1 MRGSMTM
8 STHSDLS
15 LNYVL
20 NVPTGKADSEAM
32 PLVVL
37 LHGRGADAND
47 LAGLAPH
54 LDGPGGYRFI
64 LPNAP
69 RPFEP
74 MLPMPGMAFGF
85 TWFDGWPPVRGSVDA
100 SRQLLLRF
108 LNEVAARYPVD
119 GDRIVL
125 AGFSQGAL
133 MSLDCGFRTAS
144 PLRGVVVMSGGL
156 YEEEAPDFD
165 ARRGQRVLIVHG
177 TEDEVVPVIAA
188 RRMRAVLE
196 EHGLQ
201 PEYHELPMGHSVTE
215 ESMAIVARFLVG
227 VIGDQSVIGDR

>member
-1 MRGSMTM
+1 
-8 STHSDLS
+8 
-15 LNYVL
+15 
-20 NVPTGKADSEAM
+20 M
-32 PLVVL
+32 PLVVV

-47 LAGLAPH
+47 LAGLAPY

-74 MLPMPGMAFGF
+74 VPGMRFGF
-85 TWFDGWPPVRGSVDA
+85 SWFDGWPPARGSVDV

-108 LNEVAARYPVD
+108 LDEVAARYPVN

-133 MSLDCGFRTAS
+133 MSLDCGFRTTT
-144 PLRGVVVMSGGL
+144 PLRGIVVMSGGL
-156 YEEEAPDFD
+156 YEDEMPDLS
-165 ARRGQRVLIVHG
+165 ARRDQQVLIVHG
-177 TEDEVVPVIAA
+177 TEDEVVPVINA

-196 EHGLQ
+196 EHGIQ
-201 PEYHELPMGHSVTE
+201 PEYHELPMGHTVSE
-215 ESMAIVARFLVG
+215 ETMAIVARFLHE
-227 VIGDQSVIGDR
+227 VIGDQ